1 MLTCNSVTES
11 SHATVAQRIT
21 TPASSERGKPHRR
34 KSTPEGETISTA
46 PSRVSLMRVALPS
59 LGVGEF
65 VKKLNLTSFICLQ
78 QIR

>member
-1 MLTCNSVTES
+1 MLTCNSVMGS

-46 PSRVSLMRVALPS
+46 FSSVSLTLLLWLLTVLADLKETESDKPCLPA
-59 LGVGEF
+59 
-65 VKKLNLTSFICLQ
+65 